1 LLLHRRRDG
10 QTQVLLVH
18 PGGPFWAR
26 RDAGAWSIP
35 KGECGPDDDPF
46 DAALR
51 EFAEELGSPAPHA
64 EPRPLGDVRQR
75 GGKIVTAW
83 AVEGD
88 LDETSTVSNTVTMEW
103 PRGSGRE
110 ITFPEVDRAAW
121 FDLVTADEKLLE
133 GQRPFLVALVQLLEH
148 PHKPSPD

>member
-1 LLLHRRRDG
+1 M
-10 QTQVLLVH
+10 H

-35 KGECGPDDDPF
+35 KGELGPDDEPF
-46 DAALR
+46 DVALR
-51 EFAEELGSPAPHA
+51 EFAEELGSPAPRA
-64 EPRPLGDVRQR
+64 APRPLGDVRQR

-88 LDETSTVSNTVTMEW
+88 LDVTSTVSNTVTMEW

-121 FDLVTADEKLLE
+121 FDLVTAHEKLLE
-133 GQRPFLVALVQLLEH
+133 GQRRFLDALVQLLEH
-148 PHKPSPD
+148 PQKPSVD